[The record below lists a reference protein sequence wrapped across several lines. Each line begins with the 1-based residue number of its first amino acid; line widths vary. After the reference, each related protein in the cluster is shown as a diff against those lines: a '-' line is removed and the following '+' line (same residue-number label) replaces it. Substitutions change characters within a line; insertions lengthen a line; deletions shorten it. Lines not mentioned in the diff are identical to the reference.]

1 MASGLS
7 RAFNI
12 KIPERKTN
20 IIDSIFGT
28 PSDRLKRAELE
39 AKEDLAYERLEQ
51 QAKRDDYKLFLQFE
65 KSFPY
70 LSDKRKIADGMGLDE
85 LVTAFDSTVD
95 ANVNKKE
102 EQAIKDLAL
111 VKYDEGQGLKD
122 VARLYSIIPKDSP
135 NYKMATQAADKAI
148 KSFGD
153 VIISADERN
162 KYEMNKTNLLSL
174 RNQNVQIKQTL
185 DNERNSKTDP
195 ETGELKALTED
206 ELRASKITNP
216 PDEYKELTNL
226 TYGKLEDMYIANNE
240 SILSTQKL
248 VDDYTNKDNNK
259 LQYVMDTYGALP
271 ETEVDVSDGSQVSAG
286 QIIKIDDEEME
297 ISSISGKESEE
308 DLFKK
313 DVDDEFDPWGDDS
326 MKELTK
332 LEISQI
338 DDIPEARESLDA
350 IESYL
355 QMGRKE
361 AGYGTVSKEVDN
373 LISILKEEGSTD
385 PDNMK
390 IVQILDD
397 IKATAQGSDFIFET
411 LNKDRLKAEGWGSR
425 KHLERK
431 LKRQLGEGDDPFK
444 FKVNPK
450 FNKVE
455 RLQKKLEK
463 SDAITIQ
470 DVLELLE
477 R

>member
-28 PSDRLKRAELE
+28 PADRLKRAELE

-85 LVTAFDSTVD
+85 LVTAFDSAVD

-111 VKYDEGQGLKD
+111 TKYDEGQGLKD

-162 KYEMNKTNLLSL
+162 KYQMNNSNLESL
-174 RNQNVQIKQTL
+174 RKENVQIKQTL
-185 DNERNSKTDP
+185 DNERNSITDP
-195 ETGELKALTED
+195 GTGELKALTED
-206 ELRASKITNP
+206 ELRASTITNLP
-216 PDEYKELTNL
+216 EAFEELTDI

-248 VDDYTNKDNNK
+248 VDDYTNKYNNK
-259 LQYVMDTYGALP
+259 LQYVMDTYSPLLEQADLDFRAP
-271 ETEVDVSDGSQVSAG
+271 DLEFDIDLLKAVDAPAPR
-286 QIIKIDDEEME
+286 
-297 ISSISGKESEE
+297 KE
-308 DLFKK
+308 L

-355 QMGRKE
+355 QMGKKE

-411 LNKDRLKAEGWGSR
+411 LNKDRLKAEGLGSR
-425 KHLERK
+425 KQLERK

-444 FKVNPK
+444 FKINPK

-477 R
+477 G

>member
-195 ETGELKALTED
+195 ETGELKVLTED
-206 ELRASKITNP
+206 QLRASTITNP
-216 PDEYKELTNL
+216 PKAFEELTDI

-248 VDDYTNKDNNK
+248 VDDYTNKYNNK
-259 LQYVMDTYGALP
+259 LQYVMDTYGVLEKPERPIVGIPP
-271 ETEVDVSDGSQVSAG
+271 ETEDDVTGEKLDFSFSD
-286 QIIKIDDEEME
+286 
-297 ISSISGKESEE
+297 KESEE

-355 QMGRKE
+355 QMGRQE

-385 PDNMK
+385 PDNME
-390 IVQILDD
+390 IIQILDD
-397 IKATAQGSDFIFET
+397 IKSTAQGSDFIFET
-411 LNKDRLKAEGWGSR
+411 LNKDRLKAKGLWSR

-477 R
+477 G

>member
-216 PDEYKELTNL
+216 PKAFEKLTDL
-226 TYGKLEDMYIANNE
+226 TYEKLEDIYIANNE

-259 LQYVMDTYGALP
+259 LQYVMDTYGVLEKPERPIVGIPP
-271 ETEVDVSDGSQVSAG
+271 ETEDDVTGEKLDFSFSD
-286 QIIKIDDEEME
+286 
-297 ISSISGKESEE
+297 KESEE